1 MDERFPATD
10 PSQLYL
16 LRILY
21 IDDTHNYVDRRVL
34 LRCTYNQN
42 PHKILDSF
50 LGPQR
55 FELHVDLIEKFVLQL
70 YIPFK

>member
-10 PSQLYL
+10 PSQLYQ

-34 LRCTYNQN
+34 FRCTYNQN
-42 PHKILDSF
+42 PHKILDIS
-50 LGPQR
+50 LDPQR
-55 FELHVDLIEKFVLQL
+55 FELHVGFIEKFVLPL
-70 YIPFK
+70 YFSFK